1 MNKQSP
7 GGPENRKIIPMKY
20 SPREAPS
27 QPRGGTDLK
36 YKMHQK
42 KREGAQGRSIAKP
55 EIQTQLGAQWSHSP
69 QWML

>member
-20 SPREAPS
+20 RPRETPS
-27 QPRGGTDLK
+27 QPRGGINLK

-42 KREGAQGRSIAKP
+42 KREGAQDRSIAKP
-55 EIQTQLGAQWSHSP
+55 EI
-69 QWML
+69 